1 MPAVDT
7 EKMRY
12 RTIAVTRSVAS
23 GILVVASSVGLT
35 GCADFYQQHRGFQD
49 GWRTGEIVELG
60 RANEIQRGG
69 RTDCRK
75 TASADQLAVQR
86 FAILIDRSTGRRHA
100 HVVMLDPATS
110 LELGDIVSTNVIR
123 CGTPIRVLSHAPA
136 LRS

>member
-1 MPAVDT
+1 LPAVDT

-86 FAILIDRSTGRRHA
+86 FAILIDRSTG
-100 HVVMLDPATS
+100 LDPATS